1 MVAGPDMRSGTPRQ
15 AAEAK
20 AKAGV
25 RAAVQ
30 ALAAGRMVVVADDR
44 EREDEGG
51 RTRAT
56 WSPRRR

>member
-1 MVAGPDMRSGTPRQ
+1 MRSGTPRQ